1 MHGAKSRSHGSA
13 FEEFGALFSS
23 HSECVPR
30 IQGGVVILSSTAAK
44 TIKNKLAEKHVTAEN
59 CGLLKREWNSLAEVL
74 IL

>member
-1 MHGAKSRSHGSA
+1 MQNRDHTEVLSKNLGLCFPLTANA
-13 FEEFGALFSS
+13 FREY
-23 HSECVPR
+23 R
-30 IQGGVVILSSTAAK
+30 GVVILSSTAAK